1 MLSQCFCWGFP
12 TCSYSSIHHHNL
24 NLSTNKKQ
32 QQPFLLFLRRRQP
45 KPKSSP
51 FKLTCLGTGAGTGT
65 ELFDQIS
72 QLAHNKVLVA
82 AGISAAIGQ
91 LSKPFTSVLLYSKDL
106 DFKAAF
112 QAGGFPSTHSS
123 AVVATATIIALER
136 GLSDSIFGLTV
147 VYAGLVM
154 YDAQRVGTF
163 RKMGPYGLP
172 SVAFNSPKRRRVP
185 LIECHIGREW
195 TKAYLVLQKGV
206 RREVGNHAKVLNK
219 LLAKIHVNSVHTK
232 DRENMIDSQP
242 GKSLPVSLERIGSLV
257 SEEASSFTSKS
268 TNSPLLLR
276 SDDKLRPNNQVV
288 LSSGS
293 AANVEEGIERTIE
306 NIISL
311 KESIGHTEVEVIAGA
326 LLGFFVSLALFTI
339 M

>member
-154 YDAQRVGTF
+154 YDAQDIA
-163 RKMGPYGLP
+163 P
-172 SVAFNSPKRRRVP
+172 AN
-185 LIECHIGREW
+185 
-195 TKAYLVLQKGV
+195 A
-206 RREVGNHAKVLNK
+206 LN
-219 LLAKIHVNSVHTK
+219 
-232 DRENMIDSQP
+232 
-242 GKSLPVSLERIGSLV
+242 
-257 SEEASSFTSKS
+257 F
-268 TNSPLLLR
+268 
-276 SDDKLRPNNQVV
+276 
-288 LSSGS
+288 
-293 AANVEEGIERTIE
+293 
-306 NIISL
+306 
-311 KESIGHTEVEVIAGA
+311 
-326 LLGFFVSLALFTI
+326 
-339 M
+339 